1 MSDNYNNTN
10 KKVKDLILII
20 SGPSGSGKGTVID
33 MLIEQFGCRKAV
45 SVTTRNIRPG
55 EIDGRDY
62 KFVTRKKFDDMLKNG
77 ELLEYNIYG
86 DNCYGTPKYEVEEAL
101 NSGTRL
107 ILDVDVH
114 GAENVMKLYPD
125 VRSIFIL
132 PPSASEQRKR
142 IEKRGSNTPEQ
153 IEKRM
158 KIAQDE
164 IKCWPKYDCVIV
176 NETGPT
182 TKAHVPV
189 IINSGYSEGG
199 ASRSR
204 STLRGYNPLKSSTKA
219 CLLYTSR
226 CV

>member
-1 MSDNYNNTN
+1 MYVEMKNIYKRYGDFLASDNVSFGIE
-10 KKVKDLILII
+10 KGKLVALL
-20 SGPSGSGKGTVID
+20 GPSGSGKGTVID

-176 NETGPT
+176 NETGC
-182 TKAHVPV
+182 TKKTVEKIAAVM
-189 IINSGYSEGG
+189 EG
-199 ASRSR
+199 
-204 STLRGYNPLKSSTKA
+204 TLPDQVGIENLIENYFN
-219 CLLYTSR
+219 C
-226 CV
+226 

>member
-1 MSDNYNNTN
+1 MSENYNIN
-10 KKVKDLILII
+10 KKIKDLILII

-62 KFVTRKKFDDMLKNG
+62 KFITREQFDDMLKNG

-86 DNCYGTPKYEVEEAL
+86 GNCYGTPKYEVEQAL
-101 NSGTRL
+101 NSGTKL
-107 ILDVDVH
+107 ILDVD
-114 GAENVMKLYPD
+114 ENVMRVYPEA
-125 VRSIFIL
+125 RSIFIL

-176 NETGPT
+176 NETGC
-182 TKAHVPV
+182 TKQTVDKITAAMNGSLPDQAG
-189 IINSGYSEGG
+189 IDKLIENYF
-199 ASRSR
+199 
-204 STLRGYNPLKSSTKA
+204 N
-219 CLLYTSR
+219 C
-226 CV
+226 

>member
-86 DNCYGTPKYEVEEAL
+86 DNCYGTPKYEVEEF
-101 NSGTRL
+101 R
-107 ILDVDVH
+107 
-114 GAENVMKLYPD
+114 Y
-125 VRSIFIL
+125 
-132 PPSASEQRKR
+132 
-142 IEKRGSNTPEQ
+142 
-153 IEKRM
+153 
-158 KIAQDE
+158 
-164 IKCWPKYDCVIV
+164 
-176 NETGPT
+176 
-182 TKAHVPV
+182 KAH
-189 IINSGYSEGG
+189 
-199 ASRSR
+199 
-204 STLRGYNPLKSSTKA
+204 LR
-219 CLLYTSR
+219 CRCSR
-226 CV
+226 CRKCYEAISGRQKYIYTASVSFRTAKAYRKKRLKYSRTN

>member
-1 MSDNYNNTN
+1 MSVNYNNTN

-176 NETGPT
+176 NETGC
-182 TKAHVPV
+182 TKKTVEKIAAVM
-189 IINSGYSEGG
+189 EG
-199 ASRSR
+199 
-204 STLRGYNPLKSSTKA
+204 TLPDQVGIENLIENYFN
-219 CLLYTSR
+219 C
-226 CV
+226 